1 MVSYSFIFH
10 TDQGTILFPP
20 KKVWLLGHKLLQ
32 NPEPQ
37 RVKAAPNHLSRWL
50 TAEWLLTVAGSQV
63 GEGLRKERQGK
74 EWKGSQQ
81 LANQPARILGY
92 KQPQMLNFRHIQCR
106 VVERGGEAVRSWGS
120 RTRTRNRSK
129 TDSRRQPQ
137 ANCWQGRSEGSC
149 RGWKEVVCG
158 LSRFLV
164 FLGFRG
170 LLDLLAGPCASQR
183 ANQTVVPV
191 WDVLGRSTRRPGTQ
205 NPRMPHVR
213 CQILGSLID
222 GCCWRLFVFVRAAES
237 RKLGE
242 QPQEQQSYDIF
253 SIEIIIIYYY

>member
-92 KQPQMLNFRHIQCR
+92 KQPQMLNFRHNQCR

-158 LSRFLV
+158 SHSRLSENEDENEMETQNEARRVETRLDPLALLLLLCGPAHWPTTKWDCVGVSQDESHLPFRTSRAAAFLV
-164 FLGFRG
+164 GSAT
-170 LLDLLAGPCASQR
+170 LAEK
-183 ANQTVVPV
+183 VVPKV
-191 WDVLGRSTRRPGTQ
+191 KCRVLLL
-205 NPRMPHVR
+205 MV
-213 CQILGSLID
+213 
-222 GCCWRLFVFVRAAES
+222 
-237 RKLGE
+237 
-242 QPQEQQSYDIF
+242 
-253 SIEIIIIYYY
+253 